1 LLQAVAVTTGM
12 SNYDKN
18 AEFLVLRKYLSAEQ
32 RFFNAGRKIDQPVL
46 LIAKNRSVNT
56 ANN

>member
-1 LLQAVAVTTGM
+1 M

-18 AEFLVLRKYLSAEQ
+18 AEFLVLRKYLPAEQ
-32 RFFNAGRKIDQPVL
+32 RFLTQAEKMNQPVF

-56 ANN
+56 TNN